1 MSRIGRWRGLVALVG
16 DAVEHGSRAI
26 QRVQIETAR
35 RPFTILE
42 HVPPIAA
49 PAKIAHAAHDL
60 SVTFVHGTIRAVN
73 AVAGKTVDVILE
85 QVELNKGGHD
95 TVEHPAREHS
105 AEEHHDDSHD
115 ADPHDGC

>member
-1 MSRIGRWRGLVALVG
+1 MSQLGRWRGLVALVG

-35 RPFTILE
+35 RPFALLE
-42 HVPPIAA
+42 HIPLLAA

-60 SVTFVHGTIRAVN
+60 GVTSVHEAIRAVN

-85 QVELNKGGHD
+85 HADRDAAGDD
-95 TVEHPAREHS
+95 TR
-105 AEEHHDDSHD
+105 
-115 ADPHDGC
+115 